1 MFKKKPIIRRFVSSI
16 DKALQQ
22 FNRTHAWS
30 KAQQEEVDKY
40 TRIYQLRD
48 HKEEPA
54 KPAQDLWD
62 FDKQA

>member
-22 FNRTHAWS
+22 FNRTHTWS

-48 HKEEPA
+48 HKEKPV